1 MKQFYN
7 MYRWVL
13 LSLIVAILL
22 LVIVANYTVGIVSK
36 NDVVAQIDVNLATAE
51 DYLSKNEDAANLL
64 FAEYEEDYIAKT
76 RTVAMLLQQE
86 ETTEVDEQMLE
97 ELRVTVNADR
107 ISISDSEGNITAS
120 TDLSSEGDTIRT
132 EFQSH
137 LSETVYTDVLFLLES
152 DTPMIVAAST
162 LDNGN
167 GLVQITYPAETVVEL
182 LQEADLANFASDVPL
197 YTEGMTALLDADTLC
212 YISCTDTS
220 LIGEAV
226 AYDASLLSEKKGRF
240 DVVDADGEKVMVKY
254 AVVGDYMML
263 ATVPYSTIYHMR
275 NVVVGWLIGGGL
287 GLLLVTTLALRMAL
301 IRKNRKPK
309 QEVKSEQN

>member
-254 AVVGDYMML
+254 ALVCDYLM
-263 ATVPYSTIYHMR
+263 
-275 NVVVGWLIGGGL
+275 
-287 GLLLVTTLALRMAL
+287 
-301 IRKNRKPK
+301 
-309 QEVKSEQN
+309 